1 MKFLT
6 CLVLFFSNVLLA
18 QFQILPPLPIPS
30 SITVAN
36 AVVTWANLGN
46 ETQFTVTSNL
56 GRINASNAWISVG
69 VNTESAMSAG
79 NVVVCQNLLSET
91 TISHNL
97 NAGYSSAPFISTNPT
112 IGLKNARIGVVGS
125 NLTCSFS
132 RANFVDIA
140 SYIKIDSLSNLH
152 ILVAYGAGNFGYH
165 FGNRGSSVRVFFPLP
180 PNNQTSTPPPFNPET
195 QPPRNVTFFPIPNG
209 NHSDNYTIPFVPM
222 TFQPVTTTQPNV
234 RNSLVDFI
242 WNIITMVLRYLGQK
256 LFGL

>member
-1 MKFLT
+1 MQFFKL
-6 CLVLFFSNVLLA
+6 LILLFSNVLLA
-18 QFQILPPLPIPS
+18 KFQILPPLPIPS

-56 GRINASNAWISVG
+56 GRINASNSWISVG
-69 VNTESAMSAG
+69 VNTGSGMNGG
-79 NVVVCQNLLSET
+79 NVVVCRNLLSET

-97 NAGYSSAPFISTNPT
+97 NSLFLSAPFISTNPT
-112 IGLKNARIGVVGS
+112 IGLRNARIGVVGS

-165 FGNRGSSVRVFFPLP
+165 FGNRGSSVRVFFALP
-180 PNNQTSTPPPFNPET
+180 SKNQTS
-195 QPPRNVTFFPIPNG
+195 PNG
-209 NHSDNYTIPFVPM
+209 NQSDNYTIPFVPM
-222 TFQPVTTTQPNV
+222 TLPPVTTTQQNKK
-234 RNSLVDFI
+234 NSLVDLI
-242 WNIITMVLRYLGQK
+242 WNIIKVFRYLINEW
-256 LFGL
+256 